1 MKGILWKKILNQ
13 HALTPL
19 TIATATVK
27 HVYQRRCALYLT
39 IQALLKLRLQLIKT
53 ELLSVSVRQK
63 RLFKTVVPKTTV
75 ILIAGIIPAQ
85 IKGRYIPNNL

>member
-1 MKGILWKKILNQ
+1 MKGILWKKRILNQ
-13 HALTPL
+13 HAATPL

-27 HVYQRRCALYLT
+27 HVYQQRYALSLT
-39 IQALLKLRLQLIKT
+39 IKALLKLRSRLIQT

-75 ILIAGIIPAQ
+75 IQIVGIIPTQ
-85 IKGRYIPNNL
+85 IN